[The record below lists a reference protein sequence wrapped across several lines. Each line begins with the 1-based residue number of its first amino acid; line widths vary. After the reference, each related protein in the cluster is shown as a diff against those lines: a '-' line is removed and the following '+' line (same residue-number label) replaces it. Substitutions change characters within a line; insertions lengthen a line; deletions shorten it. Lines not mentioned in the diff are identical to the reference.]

1 MQEAQF
7 LYLTTKG
14 RNTRKM
20 REIEIWFVEY
30 DGNYYIVSELGEG
43 SNWVQNIKHDT
54 SISFRVGDKVFKGT
68 ARIMADKKPELSSR
82 VSKLMDKKYGWSNG
96 LIVELKPS

>member
-14 RNTRKM
+14 RNTGKM
-20 REIEIWFVEY
+20 HEIEIWFVEY
-30 DGNYYIVSELGEG
+30 DGNCYIVSELGEG

-54 SISFRVGDKVFKGT
+54 SISFRAGDKVFKGT
-68 ARIMADKKPELSSR
+68 ARIMADKKTRIIIKSFKVDGQEVRL
-82 VSKLMDKKYGWSNG
+82 
-96 LIVELKPS
+96 E